1 MACKILGDKA
11 KILNFFSFVDVVGS
25 WPMGNFG
32 VFQKNYDSIKTKQDY
47 NKISFIFMILP

>member
-1 MACKILGDKA
+1 MSIVMACKILGDKA

-32 VFQKNYDSIKTKQDY
+32 VFQK
-47 NKISFIFMILP
+47 IF